1 MAPTKSFLHR
11 KVTRTYPRNTEA
23 YQLYLKG
30 LYHRQKTTE
39 ESFNESIGYFRQ
51 AVDLDPTYPL
61 AYAGLSDTYNSLGY
75 LQIVSPAEVWPRS
88 KTAALAALK
97 LDDRLAEAHAALGAS
112 MLFYDW
118 DLPGAKLA
126 FDRAIELNPNHA
138 ITYHWYAHYWMA
150 MGQGERLLEA
160 SRRAVE
166 LEPLDLML
174 NAHLLFILSNFLS
187 AEELME
193 DARKVREIEPD
204 FWAAHSTLGIVLV
217 REGRVEEGLLE
228 LEEGARRSNEI
239 PLALMA
245 LGSGYAAAGRRA
257 DAARVIAD
265 LERKPYTPS
274 VYIAQI
280 HSVLDDRNEVFRWL
294 ERGFEERNPD
304 MLLINLKGWWP
315 ASWQAEPRMQDLMR
329 RIGHPS
335 QG

>member
-1 MAPTKSFLHR
+1 
-11 KVTRTYPRNTEA
+11 
-23 YQLYLKG
+23 
-30 LYHRQKTTE
+30 
-39 ESFNESIGYFRQ
+39 
-51 AVDLDPTYPL
+51 
-61 AYAGLSDTYNSLGY
+61 
-75 LQIVSPAEVWPRS
+75 
-88 KTAALAALK
+88 
-97 LDDRLAEAHAALGAS
+97 
-112 MLFYDW
+112 
-118 DLPGAKLA
+118 
-126 FDRAIELNPNHA
+126 
-138 ITYHWYAHYWMA
+138 
-150 MGQGERLLEA
+150 
-160 SRRAVE
+160 
-166 LEPLDLML
+166 ML

-329 RIGHPS
+329 RVGLPS